1 MKHDYTKNSMIG
13 LSVAFMVLPTA
24 FMSLRTWAKVMGKR
38 VAADDYLAMGALV
51 SLILCIT
58 A

>member
-1 MKHDYTKNSMIG
+1 MIG